1 MIVLVKILRKYA
13 MMFFL
18 ISTSV
23 VLRAQ
28 TSSVGGVAL
37 TVSSSGMTKE
47 DAVKNALRSAIEQ
60 TYGAFVSANTTIL
73 EDKLIED
80 EIVTVAAGNIESYEE
95 VSSVEKPGGGYFV
108 TLNAVVSL
116 PKLISYAQSKGAETE
131 FAGSTFGMN
140 VRLKE
145 LNRQS
150 ERKVLENLLIQ
161 VEELMPVSYN
171 LSMAIQG
178 PFVGSFDALKARCKS
193 FKFDSPERFA
203 WSLTQSYGD
212 DEGALWEQKLLNW
225 VKSVDDSYIMQFVV
239 NISPK
244 SGIGSVQ
251 HLIRHTLLS
260 LSISEQEANEYRE
273 MNMPVSKW
281 RFNGELFSLRNDQ
294 QFINS
299 CRFKL
304 IEIQNEYFRGISFID
319 NMGVESA
326 PGKYIF
332 TDVRYKEDKL
342 PRFGPDPMY
351 GYTIETGTGLLNPF
365 YEIFGHM
372 EYFSSPDYLDDG
384 YRRYNDAETYS
395 SLSVGSSTL
404 LFSFLMPKNE
414 IAKYSNFK
422 VEIRNE

>member
-1 MIVLVKILRKYA
+1 
-13 MMFFL
+13 MFFASIL
-18 ISTSV
+18 TF
-23 VLRAQ
+23 AQ
-28 TSSVGGVAL
+28 GKKPTLMILPSDNWCVQ
-37 TVSSSGMTKE
+37 
-47 DAVKNALRSAIEQ
+47 R
-60 TYGAFVSANTTIL
+60 YFTI
-73 EDKLIED
+73 KYED
-80 EIVTVAAGNIESYEE
+80 ESGRVIHIPDYQMAFQQDAELSGVISLIGQMLTDR
-95 VSSVEKPGGGYFV
+95 GYDF
-108 TLNAVVSL
+108 
-116 PKLISYAQSKGAETE
+116 
-131 FAGSTFGMN
+131 
-140 VRLKE
+140 
-145 LNRQS
+145 
-150 ERKVLENLLIQ
+150 
-161 VEELMPVSYN
+161 
-171 LSMAIQG
+171 
-178 PFVGSFDALKARCKS
+178 
-193 FKFDSPERFA
+193 
-203 WSLTQSYGD
+203 
-212 DEGALWEQKLLNW
+212 
-225 VKSVDDSYIMQFVV
+225 MQFVV

-251 HLIRHTLLS
+251 HLIRQTLLS

-342 PRFGPDPMY
+342 PRFGPDAMY